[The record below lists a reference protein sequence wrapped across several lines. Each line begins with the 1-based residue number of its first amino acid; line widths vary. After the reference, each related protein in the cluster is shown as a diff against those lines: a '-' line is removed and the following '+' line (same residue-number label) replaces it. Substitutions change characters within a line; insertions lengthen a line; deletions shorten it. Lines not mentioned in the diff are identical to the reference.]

1 VVEEIM
7 EVQMY
12 VEKYNFYV
20 VGAQQQGPCMG
31 QYSKNEQIWTTLV
44 LSMQN
49 K

>member
-1 VVEEIM
+1 M

-20 VGAQQQGPCMG
+20 VGAQQQGPYMR
-31 QYSKNEQIWTTLV
+31 QYSKNEQIWLKLV